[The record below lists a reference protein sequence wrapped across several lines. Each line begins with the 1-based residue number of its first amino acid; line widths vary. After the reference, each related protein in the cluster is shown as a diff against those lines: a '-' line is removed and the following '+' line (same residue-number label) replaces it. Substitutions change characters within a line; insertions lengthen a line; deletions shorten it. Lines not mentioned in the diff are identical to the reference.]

1 MASQLDLGSIVV
13 VVPNQVSA
21 DLGGEA
27 VVLGLEKS
35 MYYGL
40 DGVGSRVWELIKQ
53 PQAVSS
59 VRDTI
64 LDEYEVDRE
73 TCERDLLEF
82 LGKLAA
88 EGLIEVKDDE
98 PA

>member
-1 MASQLDLGSIVV
+1 MSSQVGLGSIVV
-13 VVPNQVSA
+13 VVPDHVFA

-27 VVLGLEKS
+27 VVLGVEKG

-40 DGVGSRVWELIKQ
+40 DGVGTRIWDLIKE

-59 VRDTI
+59 IRDTI

-82 LGKLAA
+82 LGQLAD
-88 EGLIEVKDDE
+88 EGLIEARDAG
-98 PA
+98 PG